1 MCLELNGEM
10 ILEGE
15 RMYQAKEKLEL

>member
-1 MCLELNGEM
+1 MEM

-15 RMYQAKEKLEL
+15 RRKARDMKER